1 MVIKLRSIINKI
13 ISISVCV
20 LLSFSIYK
28 KCSQES
34 QTPHRIV
41 VQTDSLLS
49 DQTSCALT
57 AFVQTS
63 TSPLESPSF
72 SQSLFSQ
79 FPCIASYAIEK
90 NASGDFSCALESAQ
104 PVLSINN
111 AWVLTQDG
119 RLAPSTDFSC
129 LATQSLRNV
138 IMPIAAFTDTFRT
151 SIQKLSPELFQSYTV
166 VWLND
171 QEALLCDR
179 AQTNFSIRFNADS
192 IPLSS
197 IMQRCAV
204 IKNDLEARG
213 VFASL
218 SSKKKP
224 QHQPSL
230 IQASQLGKLWPTG
243 WIADIRFKNQIVL
256 SRNLEGAG
264 YG

>member
-1 MVIKLRSIINKI
+1 MVIKLRSIINKL
-13 ISISVCV
+13 ISVSVCV

-28 KCSQES
+28 KCTQES

-41 VQTDSLLS
+41 VQTDSLLA

-57 AFVQTS
+57 AFIQTS
-63 TSPLESPSF
+63 ANTFETNAF

-79 FPCIASYAIEK
+79 FPCIASYQLEK
-90 NASGDFSCALESAQ
+90 NASGDLCCTLETAE

-119 RLAPSTDFSC
+119 RLASSANFSR
-129 LATQSLRNV
+129 LATQSLRN
-138 IMPIAAFTDTFRT
+138 ILMPSCEITDTFKHA
-151 SIQKLSPELFQSYTV
+151 IQKLSPEFFLAYNV

-179 AQTNFSIRFNADS
+179 AQENFSIRFNADS
-192 IPLSS
+192 IPVSS
-197 IMQRCAV
+197 IMQQCAV

-213 VFASL
+213 VFANVSN
-218 SSKKKP
+218 KKKP
-224 QHQPSL
+224 QR
-230 IQASQLGKLWPTG
+230 